1 MDLLVTDD
9 ANASQISDKIKDV
22 LFAKSAQSIE
32 AIRPNVAASIFDD
45 PTAEVETEVE
55 DEVDE
60 VEASYD
66 DAEEDADE
74 EE

>member
-9 ANASQISDKIKDV
+9 ANASQLSDKIKDV
-22 LFAKSAQSIE
+22 LFSKSAQSIE

>member
-66 DAEEDADE
+66 DAEEDAE
-74 EE
+74 EEE

>member
-45 PTAEVETEVE
+45 PTAETETEVE

-66 DAEEDADE
+66 EAEEDADE